1 MAVDDMHAP
10 CDHCFEQQNG
20 LLTIAQ
26 KLKYNTSFPQINCY
40 SFSLMMLIVTELC
53 NGTPYLSSFRLWLFS
68 GHAAHRFRCFYFSL
82 VTRLQLYLQTCSAP
96 KPWLSVFKSCLQ
108 SVQASPE
115 IRFPSCW
122 SCFRAITQAE
132 IGSSK
137 VTCIHLLF
145 FVGMDATIYDNIII

>member
-1 MAVDDMHAP
+1 MLSTKPYWTKKCIV
-10 CDHCFEQQNG
+10 
-20 LLTIAQ
+20 TIAT
-26 KLKYNTSFPQINCY
+26 KLQYNTSFPQINY
-40 SFSLMMLIVTELC
+40 SFSLMMLMVAELC

-137 VTCIHLLF
+137 VIFAFTFSLYCMLCSLF
-145 FVGMDATIYDNIII
+145 SKFLILR